1 MSIIGN
7 FIGPDKIDTRKVF
20 YGGTAIAG
28 GIAVVAQAL
37 HLIDADQAANIG
49 ELLKALGNFLPTAG
63 VTTAAIILG
72 RQNKVPGMLEP
83 TPDQSALDQ
92 VLNGV
97 QRGLQEKAATSAA
110 DAAANDTLQKIQD
123 AAAGVLTGLA
133 DDFING
139 FKPPR

>member
-7 FIGPDKIDTRKVF
+7 FIGPDKVDTRKAF
-20 YGGTAIAG
+20 YGGTAIVG

-37 HLIDADQAANIG
+37 HLINADQAANIG

-63 VTTAAIILG
+63 ATTAAIILG

-83 TPDQSALDQ
+83 TQDKSPLDK
-92 VLNGV
+92 VLEGV
-97 QRGLQEKAATSAA
+97 QDGLQQKAASAAA

-123 AAAGVLTGLA
+123 AATGMLAGLA

-139 FKPPR
+139 FKPSR